1 MVRSPQPWALPFLL
15 RVWGCMR
22 RGILH
27 RDDVQ
32 TPVEAPIRRGRLI
45 VFSIS
50 DGGNPK
56 PNNTGIELQ
65 ISDEPVSWFSR
76 LITTPRVLFYIFYGR
91 FLARLYRKKYSTIS
105 SA

>member
-1 MVRSPQPWALPFLL
+1 
-15 RVWGCMR
+15 MR

-65 ISDEPVSWFSR
+65 ISDEPLS
-76 LITTPRVLFYIFYGR
+76 
-91 FLARLYRKKYSTIS
+91 
-105 SA
+105 

>member
-1 MVRSPQPWALPFLL
+1 MVFCIVTTSRP
-15 RVWGCMR
+15 
-22 RGILH
+22 
-27 RDDVQ
+27 
-32 TPVEAPIRRGRLI
+32 PVEAPIRRGRLI

-76 LITTPRVLFYIFYGR
+76 LITTPRVLFFIFLR
-91 FLARLYRKKYSTIS
+91 EISCAPLQKKILNNFKRLM
-105 SA
+105 A